1 MPGGIDT
8 HTHMQLPFMGT
19 YAVDDYYTGTRA
31 ALSGGTTMILDFIL
45 GGKDTS
51 LIANYN
57 QWKKWAE
64 PKVRQITL
72 KLKLKLELTRL
83 CVIILSIWL

>member
-64 PKVRQITL
+64 PKVLYNNKSQ
-72 KLKLKLELTRL
+72 LKLELIRL